1 MKIGLFDSGIGG
13 TTILD
18 SVRQVLLNEDY
29 KYIADSAHCPDGE
42 KMTPNSRQSLE
53 LTSILSKIG
62 APKSSSSPA
71 IPLPLDVL
79 LFSASTIQ
87 ICILLAPSLPSSSP
101 LAPTPP
107 TSLLWLHLVPLNRS
121 ASTLHLTR
129 IKTPTD
135 Y

>member
-18 SVRQVLLNEDY
+18 SIRQVLPNEDY
-29 KYIADSAHCPDGE
+29 KYIADSAHCPYGE
-42 KMTPNSRQSLE
+42 KMTLNSRQSLE

-87 ICILLAPSLPSSSP
+87 ICILLASFKTCIIDNDSTIVRYRLIQLKT
-101 LAPTPP
+101 LAT
-107 TSLLWLHLVPLNRS
+107 LL
-121 ASTLHLTR
+121 
-129 IKTPTD
+129 
-135 Y
+135 